1 VQLTNGAFG
10 AAVVRRG
17 GVPRSS
23 RRMKLVQ
30 SLYETSEA
38 GFSVVASLLRV
49 GLVAGIGTA
58 SRVFF
63 FTEKALRW
71 PLKII
76 LSRRRVI
83 VSDADACRQSV
94 FGQSSSCRSRV
105 SYSIRRSC
113 DTVQGIPFTPRQS
126 LCNLLG
132 MPMMN
137 VS

>member
-1 VQLTNGAFG
+1 MQLTSGAFG

-17 GVPRSS
+17 GGVPRSS
-23 RRMKLVQ
+23 RRMKVFH
-30 SLYETSEA
+30 SLYETSEVE
-38 GFSVVASLLRV
+38 FSVVASLLTA

-58 SRVFF
+58 NRVFF
-63 FTEKALRW
+63 SEKALRW
-71 PLKII
+71 PLKLI

-94 FGQSSSCRSRV
+94 SGQSSSCRSRV
-105 SYSIRRSC
+105 SYSIQRSC

-126 LCNLLG
+126 LCNLLA